1 MSLLKIFSGVLIIY
15 LGSVLSG
22 CSYNVSKEKASV
34 EANLKMQSVS
44 DYQSVRNFILGP
56 QCLNCHSQAS
66 GNRGGLNLESYEA
79 VKLKLNQIYYRS
91 IEVKDMPPGGL
102 DKNSYE
108 GLKNWIE
115 NGAQQQA
122 SVQSLNLKGP
132 LAWQELKTQIFQYKC
147 LECHSSPNP
156 EGKLDLSEYQVFKD
170 NINTIFDHVF
180 VKQDMPMAPYP
191 SLSLSEKNAIL
202 KWISQ
207 GMPQ

>member
-1 MSLLKIFSGVLIIY
+1 MRILNPIAKILLVGIF
-15 LGSVLSG
+15 LSG
-22 CSYNVSKEKASV
+22 CSYNVSKEKASE

-44 DYQSVRNFILGP
+44 DYQSVRKLILAP
-56 QCLNCHSQAS
+56 QCLNCHSNAA
-66 GNRGGLNLESYEA
+66 GNRGGLNLESYES

-102 DKNSYE
+102 DKNSFE
-108 GLKNWIE
+108 ALKGWIE

-122 SVQSLNLKGP
+122 SVQTLNLKG
-132 LAWQELKTQIFQYKC
+132 AVGWQELKSQVFQYKC
-147 LECHSSPNP
+147 LECHSAPNP

-170 NINTIFDHVF
+170 NINSVFDHVF